1 MTNEKRVWGKKTQ
14 TVKLIHAF
22 EMLKKIDQADG
33 QDKIKLLKEYGIKAP
48 LNYILSLNFR
58 KDINLDLPEGMPP
71 LDPKEMDGVTHPD
84 MMGNL
89 ATNVHRLKY
98 CMVGSNI
105 KAFKKEE
112 IFSDERMD
120 STKVIQNQPD
130 QSSPVSLKVTQSR
143 KTEKPDENDFHRSWG
158 IVWN

>member
-112 IFSDERMD
+112 IF
-120 STKVIQNQPD
+120 IQVLLSCPLEDAEIICSAKDKALEELYPTITAEFVKSVFPNY
-130 QSSPVSLKVTQSR
+130 V
-143 KTEKPDENDFHRSWG
+143 N
-158 IVWN
+158 

>member
-1 MTNEKRVWGKKTQ
+1 M
-14 TVKLIHAF
+14 IHFIKQILFVCVA
-22 EMLKKIDQADG
+22 LSAVAWATTDQD
-33 QDKIKLLKEYGIKAP
+33 
-48 LNYILSLNFR
+48 
-58 KDINLDLPEGMPP
+58 
-71 LDPKEMDGVTHPD
+71 
-84 MMGNL
+84 
-89 ATNVHRLKY
+89 
-98 CMVGSNI
+98 
-105 KAFKKEE
+105 FKKEE